1 MKPWKITFYIAAR
14 CFGNIF
20 CPLCATAIVDVVL
33 FKIFIV
39 IRKQNIPEFVVCST
53 FAKQHDSV
61 QKLLKGDSAVA
72 IFVDNVEHLMDKN
85 IAIFHSKSAGKFF
98 LGQSC
103 SHNHNDIAGDFLK
116 FPFFSYKK
124 INKNYKKLVKMNS
137 LLHSCCFRLL
147 F

>member
-1 MKPWKITFYIAAR
+1 MCPSKSDTILKDEGMKNYILHPRPLFWKHSLPIVCYCNSGRSAAIQ
-14 CFGNIF
+14 NIYS
-20 CPLCATAIVDVVL
+20 
-33 FKIFIV
+33 

-85 IAIFHSKSAGKFF
+85 ITIFHSKSAGKFF

-116 FPFFSYKK
+116 FPFFSYKIFLFIK
-124 INKNYKKLVKMNS
+124 IS
-137 LLHSCCFRLL
+137 
-147 F
+147 